1 MKEEFSVSELW
12 SFRENLWMDNT
23 EAVNDLLMWNI
34 ATSDSREKRR
44 EASKSE
50 IDADRAV
57 SMLLHDASVSVY
69 ELNTSMEFDGFIDR
83 LCSEVR
89 GVINDSDDLSLDL
102 TCDEVYGLS
111 VEQALEQLADYYS
124 ENFSEASEVEI
135 ERVIE
140 NNGFFGRADIIRDT
154 GEEIEMRDVKTRYS
168 DKRPFPSEED
178 RFKMTCYALISRGEI
193 DVDRFVLEYPLQGKE
208 VEIDPESDLVEVA
221 NLADEYRERLEEV
234 RSREVEIIEELTK
247 TECDGSPREFV
258 EGLNLGYQNW
268 DYARLAVEATND

>member
-89 GVINDSDDLSLDL
+89 EVINDSDDLSLDL

>member
-1 MKEEFSVSELW
+1 MKEEFSVSEIW

-69 ELNTSMEFDGFIDR
+69 ELNMSMEFDGFIDR

-89 GVINDSDDLSLDL
+89 EVINDSDDLSLDL

-124 ENFSEASEVEI
+124 ENFSEASEVET

-178 RFKMTCYALISRGEI
+178 RFKMTCYALISRGEM
-193 DVDRFVLEYPLQGKE
+193 DVDRFVVEYPLQGKE